1 MCKTYY
7 KVDCKEAAWVVLEL
21 LYEAVLQA
29 CFLFYK
35 DYGGGS
41 IWINTKVRITSN
53 TILAVLTVFIAA
65 NHKLVIEV
73 PLRGYISV
81 TKDNGSIKRSSE
93 ECS

>member
-35 DYGGGS
+35 DYGGGGYMDQYKGQ
-41 IWINTKVRITSN
+41 NNKQYY
-53 TILAVLTVFIAA
+53 
-65 NHKLVIEV
+65 
-73 PLRGYISV
+73 PLMVHI
-81 TKDNGSIKRSSE
+81 GS
-93 ECS
+93 